1 MKNIIDIVKS
11 CFEEANYLVQDI
23 SNYQLAYFDDE
34 NKHDYW
40 IITNEVDLDKQE
52 ELFEK
57 VKDTVDDASF
67 LKNISVLFVKHQDQ
81 IDLSI
86 TDDKII
92 EMEND
97 PYFFKKY
104 VLSYTDDSVEGLLDL
119 LNGKNADIS
128 ISDILMEDGNFQQM
142 KKENKFGTYHL
153 LYSLAHKLPFI
164 TMNVTPKNFDAIA
177 NFNITD
183 DKDKKLLEKIDSIT
197 DDNKEILM
205 KSLIEKE
212 N

>member
-1 MKNIIDIVKS
+1 MRTINDIVKL
-11 CFEEANYLVQDI
+11 CFEKAKYHVQDI
-23 SNYQLAYFDDE
+23 SDYQLARLDDE

-40 IITNEVDLDKQE
+40 IIANEFDLDKQE

-57 VKDTVDDASF
+57 VKDTVNDASF

-86 TDDKII
+86 VDDKII

-104 VLSYTDDSVEGLLDL
+104 VLSYTDDSVKGLLDL

-142 KKENKFGTYHL
+142 KEENKFGTYHL
-153 LYSLAHKLPFI
+153 LYSLAHKLPFL
-164 TMNVTPKNFDAIA
+164 TMSVTPKDFDAIA

-183 DKDKKLLEKIDSIT
+183 DKDKQLLKEIDSIT
-197 DDNKEILM
+197 DDNNETLM
-205 KSLIEKE
+205 RSLIEKE